1 MKDKELSLIP
11 VTLRQAQ
18 AFVNEN
24 HRHNIAPRGHKFSIG
39 LEKDGL
45 LIGVC
50 IVGRPI
56 ARHSDDG
63 KTAEV
68 LRVCVLEGNPNANS
82 KLYGAAVRACK
93 AMGYTK
99 VITYTL
105 PEESG
110 ASLRTAGF
118 TAEGKTSK
126 RPKGW
131 DTPSRRR
138 ETLKKY
144 PEGQKIRWSHN

>member
-1 MKDKELSLIP
+1 MNISKLTLTP

-18 AFVNEN
+18 AFVNEH

-39 LEKDGL
+39 LEKDGI

-56 ARHSDDG
+56 ARCSDDG

-82 KLYGAAVRACK
+82 KLYGAAVRAWYSKGGKDRQKNRSKTFQGVAK
-93 AMGYTK
+93 AMAEQWAGK
-99 VITYTL
+99 SDHKEI
-105 PEESG
+105 
-110 ASLRTAGF
+110 SL
-118 TAEGKTSK
+118 
-126 RPKGW
+126 
-131 DTPSRRR
+131 
-138 ETLKKY
+138 
-144 PEGQKIRWSHN
+144 

>member
-1 MKDKELSLIP
+1 MKNAELTLTP
-11 VTLRQAQ
+11 VTLREAQ
-18 AFVNEN
+18 EFVKDH
-24 HRHNIAPRGHKFSIG
+24 HRHNTAPRGHKFSIG
-39 LEKDGL
+39 LERAGK

-56 ARHSDDG
+56 ARFNDDG

-82 KLYGAAVRACK
+82 KLYGAAVRASK

-105 PEESG
+105 PEEGG
-110 ASLRTAGF
+110 ASLRAAGF
-118 TAEGKTSK
+118 TAEGTTKK
-126 RPKGW
+126 RPNGW

-138 ETLKKY
+138 GPLERY